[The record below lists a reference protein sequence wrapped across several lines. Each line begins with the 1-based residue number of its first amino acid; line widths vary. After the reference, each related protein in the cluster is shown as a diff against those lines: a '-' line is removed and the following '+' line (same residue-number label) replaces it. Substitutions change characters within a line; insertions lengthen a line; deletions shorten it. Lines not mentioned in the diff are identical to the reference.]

1 LATLRYTHTHF
12 LVRWSLLLLAALMP
26 FLLVPPA
33 VATPWANDNG
43 VIPYGSRSLL
53 QTAIPANAPVSPDNA
68 YFVQWVKAHEP
79 ADYWFIRGAARR
91 GGDGFDNY
99 GMPFAQGSCTDP
111 VFKLPSTATV
121 PRGQEFLKT
130 LGFHA
135 PRAVFTH
142 AVDNRDNPV
151 VVQDRCGNAA
161 RPGGFTVWMGNVRD
175 DETRV
180 LKTSP
185 GTGGNLTGGSFD
197 WRYNGLDDQVQ
208 GSNAPDGNSTRS
220 RGIIPD
226 SLVIRDELLRQ
237 GMAGARGG
245 TLGHVL
251 VVYFLETN
259 TAAGFQ
265 KPMTGDQSG
274 NAGCGGAAHPT
285 ICAEGQRIRINPNI
299 DLAAKPGCTGAARVI
314 ARTLQVYGAYIG
326 DNSGS
331 GSGIKAEQNT
341 TVVPSH
347 EALKPCM
354 HLSDLQIITKG
365 YSPPHA

>member
-1 LATLRYTHTHF
+1 LATLRYTHAHF

-26 FLLVPPA
+26 FMLVTPA
-33 VATPWANDNG
+33 VATPWAKDNG
-43 VIPYGSRSLL
+43 AIPYGSRSLFR
-53 QTAIPANAPVSPDNA
+53 TALPVNAPVSPDNA

-79 ADYWFIRGAARR
+79 LDYWSIRGADTPR
-91 GGDGFDNY
+91 GGGFNNY
-99 GMPFAQGSCTDP
+99 GMPFAQASCTDP
-111 VFKLPSTATV
+111 VFKLASTASV
-121 PRGQEFLKT
+121 PNGQEFLKT
-130 LGFHA
+130 AGFHA

-142 AVDNRDNPV
+142 AMENNDNPV
-151 VVQDRCGNAA
+151 VVQDRCGNSS
-161 RPGGFTVWMGNVRD
+161 RPAGLTVWMANVRYD
-175 DETRV
+175 GTLV

-197 WRYNGLDDQVQ
+197 WRDNGLDYRVQ
-208 GSNAPDGNSTRS
+208 GSNSPNGRSVRS

-237 GMAGARGG
+237 GMAGAHGG

-251 VVYFLETN
+251 VVYLVQTN

-265 KPMTGDQSG
+265 KPMTLAQPG
-274 NAGCGGAAHPT
+274 NAGCGGAAHPG
-285 ICAEGQRIRINPNI
+285 ICAAGQRIRINPNI
-299 DLAAKPGCTGAARVI
+299 NLAARAGCTGVARVI

-341 TVVPSH
+341 TVVPSMDV
-347 EALKPCM
+347 LQPCM
-354 HLSDLQIITKG
+354 HLSDLQILTKG
-365 YSPPHA
+365 YNPPHA